1 MCIKGFAELSRYLN
15 DISLGDILRI
25 GHWSNWLRG
34 EVMEKEEETIDLSL
48 NTGRGDVSNAGQE
61 RDHG

>member
-1 MCIKGFAELSRYLN
+1 
-15 DISLGDILRI
+15 
-25 GHWSNWLRG
+25 
-34 EVMEKEEETIDLSL
+34 MEKEEETIDLSL